1 MAISNLRRTKQ
12 LPMKKRKTVT
22 RPFSYQE
29 VKLIKQIASRPEETK
44 QFQFAYG
51 NNVSHTLANPFE
63 LSYQQIFSG
72 ITRNVGADD
81 FIGNQ
86 IRVKGIRIDCM
97 ARSLTTTTGTSQLVG
112 KMALVRANYQPI
124 AYTTDQML
132 KPPDASA
139 LTVGVYN
146 QHTRPW
152 NMFNGVVQRVYS
164 NKDIVAVKPYQTAG
178 DGIWKHTWYVD
189 MKNELIKFATGSV
202 YEQTNSDLYLFWILS
217 GINIAGSVTTV
228 GELQFNFTVYY
239 KDA

>member
-1 MAISNLRRTKQ
+1 MAISNLRKTKRSATR
-12 LPMKKRKTVT
+12 KRSVPR
-22 RPFSYQE
+22 RPFTYNE
-29 VKLIKQIASRPEETK
+29 VKLIRRIATRPEETK
-44 QFQFAYG
+44 QYQFAYG
-51 NNVSHTLANPFE
+51 NNITHPLGNAYE

-81 FIGNQ
+81 FVGNQ

-97 ARSLTTTTGTSQLVG
+97 VRSLSTSTNTSQIVG

-124 AYTTDQML
+124 AFTTDQML
-132 KPPDASA
+132 KPPDANA

-152 NMFNGVVQRVYS
+152 NMFNGVVTKVYS
-164 NKDIVAVKPYQTAG
+164 NKDINAVKPYQTGG
-178 DGIWKHTWYVD
+178 DGTWKQTWYVD
-189 MKNELIKFATGSV
+189 MKDEIVKFQSGST
-202 YEQTNSDLYLFWILS
+202 YEQINSDLYLFWILS
-217 GINIAGSVTTV
+217 GINVGAGVAIV